1 MQTRTPHQRH
11 HDKVEK
17 RLLEKFGVRDV
28 LVDSDEHAKINE
40 MVSRVATLAA
50 EDNLREDGFFFA
62 DGVYTASRMYK
73 MTPGMVNRSF
83 TAHVKPVY
91 SVLPFS
97 DGMHVA
103 TVGMDSMCVWAM
115 DQVAPVAS
123 LGRSAV
129 TSNMCITIGAAS
141 ASNVAICAGTEP
153 TMCRWDKDAAK
164 ITLQHRGTFGHDDII
179 TSCCFSPDESVF
191 VTASMDSTCIF
202 WDANT
207 MKLIGVLPAHHGGVS
222 WCGFAGRYLYT
233 CSALD
238 YLIKRWD
245 VAAWLHAQKS
255 DALSTGNS
263 GDPSN
268 KDDASDR
275 TALTGHSSAAHDV
288 TPTAAHAPTPNDT
301 RATPFTPSSAKI
313 VPSTLETPSQLEP
326 SKLLDWTARQKY
338 NRALDALFSPDVTL
352 QTLTVGH
359 HLPQFCLND
368 DWTHNRH
375 RDSSDFDL
383 LLPPLFPFRSPDD
396 GATEGLREADDDPVK
411 LAQLESI
418 DILTLLDPSS
428 SIRHPLCN
436 ERVTFHANDI
446 FLDDAAVVEFQKRS
460 AQGVFVQHTH
470 TINWCAVGASSA
482 DAISTDA
489 VDVLVSV
496 SSDKCIKFWN
506 AACGTHMHTIRN
518 AHDRDILTCALS
530 AHPTT
535 AYLATGS
542 SDSFVKIWN
551 PSTFEC
557 VFTLRGHY
565 DSVLSVSFTPTGHCV
580 YSSGRDAQVIK
591 WQVIPTEP
599 DVPAQPVVFHVDCH
613 AITITWTE
621 PLGNGSRIDK
631 YQIKVSKDQGAFG
644 APFDVPAEERMHTVV
659 SLDPGCTYTFCVAAI
674 NRIGSSAFSVPTMP
688 VETVAY
694 RPSTIKKP
702 CRVSDVG
709 TRSVVL
715 EWFVPSANGARIS
728 HYHVRCIPEDPL
740 HIDATVDVT
749 VSVEAIAAE
758 HQAAQDAIQADKD
771 RKDKVREARRLAA
784 KTKRR
789 QTCIERSDK
798 LRQQSERRVE
808 RLATGGASTAA
819 VTAHVA
825 PEPFTLKYTIHCVQ
839 PGMIYQFQIAAE
851 NRCGV
856 GDYNVPSSYVKT
868 ISCAPD
874 APAAPTIGNVASH
887 SVDMTWVKPRHNGSD
902 IVHYTLEWAQDG
914 RDVESTIVLA
924 RSLPSTLYTI
934 TALDAGRSMRVRLQ
948 ASNVIDKK
956 VLDSPFSPWSDIVA
970 TLPSVPAAPA
980 MPVLTAATSHTLTM
994 TFHAPCDNGQPIL
1007 RYYVMVFV
1015 DDDSYGVASRRF
1027 VEQIVWPVD
1036 ALHGAIGL
1044 YEMNLVGLRG
1054 TKRYVVSISAEN
1066 ALGKGDFSPVSHA
1079 LATKPAIVPDVVPAP
1094 KVLNVEP
1101 TKVDLEWTVPSHDGG
1116 SPLIAYSI
1124 DYSTNDGPFESEFKL
1139 HRMDTRLTLDFLK
1152 PKTTYSFR
1160 VAAVNAAGMA
1170 TYSTPTA
1177 KTVTP
1182 SLVEHTLRQYFL
1194 HRPPEEHNA
1203 ATSIQKQF
1211 RWWKTTTQER
1221 AAFAKFMRHSL
1232 DNWNLL

>member
-1 MQTRTPHQRH
+1 
-11 HDKVEK
+11 
-17 RLLEKFGVRDV
+17 
-28 LVDSDEHAKINE
+28 
-40 MVSRVATLAA
+40 
-50 EDNLREDGFFFA
+50 
-62 DGVYTASRMYK
+62 
-73 MTPGMVNRSF
+73 
-83 TAHVKPVY
+83 
-91 SVLPFS
+91 
-97 DGMHVA
+97 
-103 TVGMDSMCVWAM
+103 
-115 DQVAPVAS
+115 
-123 LGRSAV
+123 
-129 TSNMCITIGAAS
+129 
-141 ASNVAICAGTEP
+141 
-153 TMCRWDKDAAK
+153 
-164 ITLQHRGTFGHDDII
+164 
-179 TSCCFSPDESVF
+179 
-191 VTASMDSTCIF
+191 
-202 WDANT
+202 

-245 VAAWLHAQKS
+245 VAAWLHAQES

-383 LLPPLFPFRSPDD
+383 LLPPLFPCRSSDD

-460 AQGVFVQHTH
+460 AQGVH
-470 TINWCAVGASSA
+470 
-482 DAISTDA
+482 
-489 VDVLVSV
+489 V
-496 SSDKCIKFWN
+496 SSGCRTYQVRHALTVTLLQFWN

-591 WQVIPTEP
+591 WQVIPTGAESHLCLASLCCVEP
-599 DVPAQPVVFHVDCH
+599 DVPAQPVV
-613 AITITWTE
+613 
-621 PLGNGSRIDK
+621 
-631 YQIKVSKDQGAFG
+631 
-644 APFDVPAEERMHTVV
+644 
-659 SLDPGCTYTFCVAAI
+659 
-674 NRIGSSAFSVPTMP
+674 VPTTP

-749 VSVEAIAAE
+749 
-758 HQAAQDAIQADKD
+758 
-771 RKDKVREARRLAA
+771 
-784 KTKRR
+784 
-789 QTCIERSDK
+789 
-798 LRQQSERRVE
+798 
-808 RLATGGASTAA
+808 
-819 VTAHVA
+819 
-825 PEPFTLKYTIHCVQ
+825 
-839 PGMIYQFQIAAE
+839 
-851 NRCGV
+851 
-856 GDYNVPSSYVKT
+856 
-868 ISCAPD
+868 
-874 APAAPTIGNVASH
+874 
-887 SVDMTWVKPRHNGSD
+887 
-902 IVHYTLEWAQDG
+902 
-914 RDVESTIVLA
+914 
-924 RSLPSTLYTI
+924 
-934 TALDAGRSMRVRLQ
+934 SMRVRLQ

-994 TFHAPCDNGQPIL
+994 TFHAPCDNGYTESFSECIHSTWLHDGRQPIL

-1015 DDDSYGVASRRF
+1015 DDDSYGVVSRRF

-1036 ALHGAIGL
+1036 ALPMHGAIGL

-1079 LATKPAIVPDVVPAP
+1079 LATKPAIVPDVVP
-1094 KVLNVEP
+1094 
-1101 TKVDLEWTVPSHDGG
+1101 VDLEWTVPSHDGG

-1194 HRPPEEHNA
+1194 HRPAEEHNA
-1203 ATSIQKQF
+1203 ATSIQVQPAPAF
-1211 RWWKTTTQER
+1211 ETNVIESGAHVEAISMVENNNAR
-1221 AAFAKFMRHSL
+1221 ARGVCEVHAAQSRQLELVVTLKGRRRSWSL
-1232 DNWNLL
+1232 AGV